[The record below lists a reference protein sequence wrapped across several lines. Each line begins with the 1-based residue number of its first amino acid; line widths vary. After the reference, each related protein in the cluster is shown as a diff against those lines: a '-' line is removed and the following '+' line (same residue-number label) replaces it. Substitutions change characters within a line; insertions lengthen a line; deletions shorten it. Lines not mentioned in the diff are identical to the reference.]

1 MQAKK
6 LCKQQLKNSL
16 NDKDNTK
23 FLKTYFQGIQQKSN
37 DPSMLDELIQR
48 PVTMSFDMEPSIE
61 EGKVA
66 VRNMKNNTAPGISGI
81 TTNMMKKLPEEGC
94 EILTSHI
101 QQFWEDFEYDH
112 EAWHKMKLMLLYKG
126 KGKLVD
132 LNNLERNLLERDIS
146 KNLELDPCKEITTE
160 PWKNESRSK
169 SIQPCQ
175 LSGSSSYPSFHTNPQ
190 MPMWTQNLCPFHQS
204 NQSL

>member
-1 MQAKK
+1 MAQ
-6 LCKQQLKNSL
+6 
-16 NDKDNTK
+16 DKANTTVQRER
-23 FLKTYFQGIQQKSN
+23 KTR
-37 DPSMLDELIQR
+37 R
-48 PVTMSFDMEPSIE
+48 PE
-61 EGKVA
+61 
-66 VRNMKNNTAPGISGI
+66 
-81 TTNMMKKLPEEGC
+81 
-94 EILTSHI
+94 
-101 QQFWEDFEYDH
+101 Q
-112 EAWHKMKLMLLYKG
+112 
-126 KGKLVD
+126 
-132 LNNLERNLLERDIS
+132 LERNLLERDIS

>member
-66 VRNMKNNTAPGISGI
+66 VRNMKNNKAPGTSGI

-146 KNLELDPCKEITTE
+146 KNPVLDPSKETAIE
-160 PWKNESRSK
+160 PWKSQSRSK
-169 SIQPCQ
+169 SIWSCWLPESTSHALPC
-175 LSGSSSYPSFHTNPQ
+175 TDPQ
-190 MPMWTQNLCPFHQS
+190 MPMQTQNLHPLH
-204 NQSL
+204 